1 MGVGLETVILAF
13 YQQFAQA
20 GLEPEQVDLEK
31 SEMTRLIGVVVGG
44 GGVVVVVVVVGGFL
58 IGWRWRPD

>member
-20 GLEPEQVDLEK
+20 GLEPEQVDLKK
-31 SEMTRLIGVVVGG
+31 SEVTRLTGVGG
-44 GGVVVVVVVVGGFL
+44 GVVVVVVVGGFL
-58 IGWRWRPD
+58 IGWRWRPA